1 MKIFT
6 LLALSL
12 TLILCGCS
20 GDSTKSAEPTT
31 TAETSQK
38 KKPRNKKKGPK
49 TNKSLGM
56 EDNAENVLGGLKVG
70 DKAPDFALTDQTGEA
85 FSLSEV
91 LGSHSVIL
99 TFYRGAWCPY
109 CSKQLAQLN
118 DSVAQFIEKG
128 AMLVA
133 VSPENPEWSME
144 VSEKKQLRFP
154 ILHDAAHTVSKAYKG
169 FYHVTDMYSGR
180 VKQGL
185 GKDIAKRNG
194 DADPMLNVPATYV
207 IGKDGVIKYA
217 FYDND
222 YSQRADLSEVM
233 AAL

>member
-1 MKIFT
+1 MKLLT
-6 LLALSL
+6 LLTLSL
-12 TLILCGCS
+12 TMILCGCNS
-20 GDSTKSAEPTT
+20 DSKKSTEAT
-31 TAETSQK
+31 TAQA
-38 KKPRNKKKGPK
+38 PK
-49 TNKSLGM
+49 TEKSKPKKTEPKSMKSLGM
-56 EDNAENVLGGLKVG
+56 EDTAENVLGGLKVG

-85 FSLSEV
+85 FALSDA
-91 LGSHSVIL
+91 LNSHSVIL

-118 DSVAQFIEKG
+118 DNVAQFIEKG

-133 VSPENPEWSME
+133 VSPENPEWSLE

-154 ILHDAAHTVSKAYKG
+154 ILHDAEHTVSRAYKG

-180 VKQGL
+180 VQQGL

-207 IGKDGVIKYA
+207 IGKDGSIKYA

-222 YSQRADLSEVM
+222 YSQRADLAEVM